1 VGRGSKTRVLNL
13 CFHGIGAPGREL
25 EPDEERFWI
34 EPELFEELLDV
45 AAAAGPAVR
54 ITFDDGNASD
64 AGIALPALLRR
75 GLDAAFFVIAGRCDE
90 PGSLSREDVREL
102 ARQGMTIG
110 SHGLHHRP
118 WPSLDDDD
126 LDRELAEAPR
136 LLQEAAGQ
144 EVRQAACPFGAYDR
158 RVLTAA
164 RRHGFARVYTVDEGA
179 ANPDAWLQSR
189 YTIRAGD
196 TPERLSALAR
206 DPRPRFPSNV
216 THALKATAKR
226 WR

>member
-1 VGRGSKTRVLNL
+1 MFRGSKTRVLNL
-13 CFHGIGAPGREL
+13 CFHGIGVPGREL

-34 EPELFEELLDV
+34 EPERFEELLDV
-45 AAAAGPAVR
+45 VVAAGPAVR

-75 GLDAAFFVIAGRCDE
+75 RLDATFFVVAGRCDE
-90 PGSLSREDVREL
+90 RGSLQRADVREL
-102 ARQGMTIG
+102 ARKGMTIG

-118 WPSLDDDD
+118 WPSLDDAD
-126 LDRELAEAPR
+126 LRRELDEAPR
-136 LLQEAAGQ
+136 LLREAAGQ

-158 RVLTAA
+158 RVLGAL
-164 RRHGFARVYTVDEGA
+164 RQRGFARVYTVDEGDA
-179 ANPDAWLQSR
+179 DPEAWLQSR
-189 YTIRAGD
+189 YTIRADD
-196 TPERLSALAR
+196 TPERISALAR

-216 THALKATAKR
+216 THALKTTAKR